1 MTLKVSDILLDY
13 SYSRPSLAGAARS
26 GAKGIIRYS
35 AGLAST
41 PGHPSYN
48 LNRGKLITPGEFRDI
63 LAAGLDVVANDEWY
77 ENRVTEGYA
86 AGLAD
91 AKAAAALWK
100 SCGLA
105 KGSTI
110 YVSWDQFPAQANW
123 LKVGRYVRGY
133 RAGLAGYYE
142 VDAYGGTGFLKWAI
156 GKGLVKYGWRPN
168 AGDWSRDGLPYQ
180 PDTSTAS
187 KRAALVALALKK
199 TPAHLWQTGNY
210 WFSKSADENL
220 VLRLPIGSHLETV
233 AANRPTPTPDPLPPI
248 PPINGKEFNLD
259 ADAKAR
265 FDRVDAEVA
274 DLKKTVLAIV
284 SDSKGKPHLLRT
296 WLTKL
301 SGKKVDLA
309 P

>member
-1 MTLKVSDILLDY
+1 VTSSWTTPTPV
-13 SYSRPSLAGAARS
+13 RPSLVPRALARRASS
-26 GAKGIIRYS
+26 GTRQGWPAP
-35 AGLAST
+35 LATRPTTST
-41 PGHPSYN
+41 
-48 LNRGKLITPGEFRDI
+48 RGKLITPGEFRDI

-168 AGDWSRDGLPYQ
+168 AGDWSGDGLPYQ

-233 AANRPTPTPDPLPPI
+233 AAGLPTPPAQTRRHPRYRRST
-248 PPINGKEFNLD
+248 
-259 ADAKAR
+259 AR
-265 FDRVDAEVA
+265 
-274 DLKKTVLAIV
+274 
-284 SDSKGKPHLLRT
+284 S
-296 WLTKL
+296 
-301 SGKKVDLA
+301 
-309 P
+309 